1 MWETG
6 DGIADFDE
14 VTHAVCLAR
23 KTGLRISKAFLGAM
37 TFGQDRTVGAPRD
50 ECRRMPD
57 GTPMPA
63 AT

>member
-1 MWETG
+1 MQYALLG
-6 DGIADFDE
+6 
-14 VTHAVCLAR
+14 